1 MRAESFI
8 KGARTRTFLGLL
20 PPPSQRSAMRRAA
33 EEITRGPGTETW
45 LYGEP
50 WLHVSLAGL
59 LEGAGD
65 EAVAALGDAADAVAY
80 RPFDVAFDH
89 IISWRNNCLVA
100 AGTDNVVGL
109 IELHERIAT
118 ALAKQG
124 FRGPTRFTPH
134 VTLAKS
140 PIDFGDTDIRPVRWT
155 VTEFVLLHRWPRARR
170 YAVLGR
176 WPLGGPRRGA
186 LI

>member
-1 MRAESFI
+1 MRTESFI
-8 KGARTRTFLGLL
+8 RGARTRTFLGLV

-33 EEITRGPGTETW
+33 EAITRRPGTETR

-50 WLHVSLAGL
+50 WLHISLAGF
-59 LEGAGD
+59 LEGAEED
-65 EAVAALGDAADAVAY
+65 AVAALAAAAGAVAY
-80 RPFDVAFDH
+80 RAFDVAFDH

-100 AGTDNVVGL
+100 VGTDNVVGL
-109 IELHERIAT
+109 IELHEHIA
-118 ALAKQG
+118 AAMAEQG
-124 FRGPTRFTPH
+124 LYGPKKFTPH

-140 PIDFGDTDIRPVRWT
+140 PIDFGDNDISPVRWT
-155 VTEFVLLHRWPRARR
+155 VTEFVLLHRWPRAQR

-176 WPLGGPRRGA
+176 WPLGGPRPNA